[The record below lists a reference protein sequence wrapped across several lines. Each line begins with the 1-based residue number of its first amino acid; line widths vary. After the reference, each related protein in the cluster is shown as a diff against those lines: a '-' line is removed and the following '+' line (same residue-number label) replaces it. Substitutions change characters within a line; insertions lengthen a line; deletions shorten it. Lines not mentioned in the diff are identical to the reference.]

1 MKLVFLGPPGA
12 GKGTQAV
19 RLAADRGVPHVS
31 TGDILRSAAASG
43 TSLGERVR
51 GYLEAGELVPDEV
64 MNAVVAQRLGEPDCA
79 QGFLLDGFPR
89 TGPQAEALDAI
100 LKEQGRGLDAVLY
113 VGVPREELIRRLAGR
128 RVCRGC
134 GANFN
139 VESLPAGQADE
150 CPRCGGALEQRAD
163 DQSETVANRL
173 EVYHRTT
180 ASLVSYYQ
188 GRGLLRQIDGVGSP
202 EDVYQRVLAVVGS
215 A

>member
-1 MKLVFLGPPGA
+1 MENVEA
-12 GKGTQAV
+12 AV
-19 RLAADRGVPHVS
+19 PRYIQIAE
-31 TGDILRSAAASG
+31 
-43 TSLGERVR
+43 SLIDQI
-51 GYLEAGELVPDEV
+51 EAGELVPDEV

-113 VGVPREELIRRLAGR
+113 VGVPREELIRR
-128 RVCRGC
+128 C

-139 VESLPAGQADE
+139 VESLPAGQADQ

-163 DQSETVANRL
+163 DQPETVANRL

-202 EDVYQRVLAVVGS
+202 EDVYERVLAVVGS